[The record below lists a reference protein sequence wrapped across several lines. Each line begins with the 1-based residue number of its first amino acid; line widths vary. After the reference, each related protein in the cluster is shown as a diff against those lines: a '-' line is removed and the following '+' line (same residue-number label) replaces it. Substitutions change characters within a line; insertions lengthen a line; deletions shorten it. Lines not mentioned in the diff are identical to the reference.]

1 MLEKTREPRKTVWCQ
16 SSYKRASIKTD
27 PRGTHQDKR
36 FSSPSPGK
44 SLKFHKNWISLKNQC
59 RNISSLRMNPS
70 QGTETLWSYCG
81 LFYSLWLTHS
91 SPGWLQIVA
100 GKYSLGSMVR
110 VFSGFGTKWSHTS
123 VQYTNSAS
131 LFLCPQV
138 SSVSYNA
145 QIDVP
150 AYWTEKVVA
159 EDWVE
164 VQSKLFPFQSVP

>member
-1 MLEKTREPRKTVWCQ
+1 
-16 SSYKRASIKTD
+16 
-27 PRGTHQDKR
+27 
-36 FSSPSPGK
+36 
-44 SLKFHKNWISLKNQC
+44 
-59 RNISSLRMNPS
+59 
-70 QGTETLWSYCG
+70 
-81 LFYSLWLTHS
+81 
-91 SPGWLQIVA
+91 
-100 GKYSLGSMVR
+100 MVR

-123 VQYTNSAS
+123 AQYTNPAS

-164 VQSKLFPFQSVP
+164 VQSKLFPFQSAP